1 MGRIQGEKHEQISA
15 EQSRQVMVLTADPW
29 KFFFFLLL
37 LPKTTWER
45 GERVVNQGLQPL

>member
-29 KFFFFLLL
+29 KFFFSFSSSQRQL
-37 LPKTTWER
+37 
-45 GERVVNQGLQPL
+45 GNVVSPW